1 MTDQDSRES
10 PPPPAEPTVASS
22 PAEPPP
28 ATAHAPTAPPAIE
41 RVGDPGWGPAQV
53 FQSLPLDDLV
63 GPRRVP
69 RPLLGVSLWCFG
81 ALFWS
86 YLVVGEIVVWT
97 AVPEILGVL
106 AVLGAFAVAW
116 SHGTSQMP
124 RAAVVRRLV
133 PGLIAFFSWLVA
145 LVVSTAVFSTGG
157 RSKAEMAA
165 LLLWSFAA
173 SSYAL
178 GRHLTGLKR
187 VPLSKPARAGRIAC
201 WVIAALATLM
211 AGVNIISYA

>member
-1 MTDQDSRES
+1 MTDQDSREPL
-10 PPPPAEPTVASS
+10 PPLAGPTAPAS
-22 PAEPPP
+22 PAEP
-28 ATAHAPTAPPAIE
+28 A
-41 RVGDPGWGPAQV
+41 
-53 FQSLPLDDLV
+53 FQGLLLDDLV
-63 GPRRVP
+63 GPQRVQ
-69 RPLLGVSLWCFG
+69 RPLVGVSLWCFG

-97 AVPEILGVL
+97 SVPEVLGVL
-106 AVLGAFAVAW
+106 AVVGAFGLAW
-116 SHGTSQMP
+116 YRGTSQMP
-124 RAAVVRRLV
+124 RAPHFRILL
-133 PGLIAFFSWLVA
+133 PGIIAFFSWLVMLA
-145 LVVSTAVFSTGG
+145 MSTAVFSTGG

-201 WVIAALATLM
+201 WVIAALATLI